1 MFYRFL
7 LAKRRLIRAM
17 IHSCSF
23 TGALFVFQAC
33 YGPPPG
39 VDDTVYI
46 KGKVKSSETSQPI
59 QGIRV
64 SLNNDQQSDI
74 TKSDGFFSFQADSD
88 RNYSIKFKDI
98 DSTLNGSYKDKEIS
112 LKNIDKDTTFEVL
125 LDENK

>member
-1 MFYRFL
+1 MLHRFL

-33 YGPPPG
+33 YGPPPS

-46 KGKVKSSETSQPI
+46 TGRVKSLETSQPI

-64 SLNNDQQSDI
+64 SLNNDQQSDF
-74 TKSDGFFSFQADSD
+74 TKSDGGFSFQAESGM
-88 RNYSIKFKDI
+88 NYSLKFKDI
-98 DSTLNGSYKDKEIS
+98 DSTMNGEFKDKEVS

-125 LDENK
+125 LEVK